1 MTGMFE
7 DFLGLKF
14 SILGFFLGGNIWQV
28 FWLGYLA
35 WDFGGVNLWSR
46 DLFGF
51 RFLPPF
57 NQYSPPPPPPSGMK

>member
-7 DFLGLKF
+7 
-14 SILGFFLGGNIWQV
+14 GFFGFEIFNSGIFLGGNIWQV

-57 NQYSPPPPPPSGMK
+57 DQYLPPPPPSGMK